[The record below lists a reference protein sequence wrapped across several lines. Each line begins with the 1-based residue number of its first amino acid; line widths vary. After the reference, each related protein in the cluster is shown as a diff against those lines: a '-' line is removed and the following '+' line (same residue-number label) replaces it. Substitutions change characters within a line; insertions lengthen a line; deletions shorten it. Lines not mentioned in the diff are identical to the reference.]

1 MAGEVDVQSDIT
13 HSGGHRHTLHL
24 RNLRKQWQIL
34 ALQVIAT
41 VALVWMYLEVIGTY
55 VVGSIDHTMLFDTLE
70 VIMGSDLPL
79 GDWLTGVGRQGLAR
93 FTVPLVL
100 GLSLGGSM
108 ALLAFQPPKLQQRI
122 RIGVIVSLIVLLVGR
137 MMLAWVGGMII
148 EFRLDLPDQS
158 ELALLQWP
166 LMLIL
171 SLLVLFVYLL
181 PVIMGTR
188 GIWGLSR
195 QAVVWSIGF
204 TLLFLGLHAIL
215 TFPVVLNQLGA
226 YGDGLSTLDT
236 QVGTPEVGLLGFK
249 LVTSQQL
256 SLILIAVLM
265 MVFQESAFGV
275 IRHLEYAYRLP
286 ESCKRDEEYV
296 HQMDNVLNSHLRHTA
311 LYLTLT
317 GLATMVALGF
327 HGVLLEIVTTTTG
340 SQWAS
345 QVSDSIELRLTYG
358 VVISALLFL
367 GVAATLRLLVP
378 WGRLAQLRALVVG
391 YLVGGSEEE
400 TPKDNVW
407 L

>member
-1 MAGEVDVQSDIT
+1 MAGEVGVQSDIT
-13 HSGGHRHTLHL
+13 HAGRHGSTLHL
-24 RNLRKQWQIL
+24 RNLRRQWQIL
-34 ALQVIAT
+34 ALQITAT

-55 VVGSIDHTMLFDTLE
+55 VVGSIDHTMLLDTLE

-79 GDWLTGVGRQGLAR
+79 GDWLTGVGREGMAR

-100 GLSLGGSM
+100 GLSLGGGM

-122 RIGVIVSLIVLLVGR
+122 RIGVIVALIVLLVGR

-148 EFRLDLPDQS
+148 DFRLDLPEQE

-171 SLLVLFVYLL
+171 SLLVLFIYLL

-215 TFPVVLNQLGA
+215 TFPVVLSQLGT

-236 QVGTPEVGLLGFK
+236 QVGTPEIGLLGFK
-249 LVTSQQL
+249 LVTRQQL
-256 SLILIAVLM
+256 SLIMIAVLM

-296 HQMDNVLNSHLRHTA
+296 KQMENVLNSHLRHTA
-311 LYLTLT
+311 LYLSLT
-317 GLATMVALGF
+317 GIATMVALGF
-327 HGVLLEIVTTTTG
+327 HGVLLEIVTNTTG
-340 SQWAS
+340 SQWAG

-358 VVISALLFL
+358 VVISALLFF

-378 WGRLAQLRALVVG
+378 WGRLAQLRALVTG
-391 YLVGGSEEE
+391 TLVRDSAEEA
-400 TPKDNVW
+400 PKENVW